1 MKTGSP
7 LSRHTWLVLA
17 LLAAPALVLAQTS
30 APVVITSADM
40 FNQTNEYYRAYANS
54 GTNSVDVTA
63 YQLANT
69 GGGLLWDFTTGPQ
82 DATDRFDY
90 ISAAEGMDGSN
101 FVALGAQIAEKK
113 IDEANPSV
121 TSWLYFK
128 QDPVK
133 GRIDYGFYDPTF
145 SSAQPESMFTNGL
158 QDFPNTI
165 HYGDTWSGATVFSSI
180 YHDPNIDQLF
190 GTNIFLPDQVTYKAT
205 ANVDAYGVA
214 ILPKLG
220 FLNCLRVHEMTEYDI
235 SVDLSSL
242 GVGAGNYNE
251 TDYSLNYYWLC
262 PGHGIVAQISSVP
275 ATSPPNDGFT
285 TAQAVVRMFETNHPQ
300 GGTPPPT
307 SIPGFKIMLGASGA
321 LLQWTK
327 LDSLKAYEVD
337 YATNLAPP
345 VTWQPL
351 ATNLT
356 SSYLIDPAPASSNAP
371 ARYYRVVG
379 SN

>member
-1 MKTGSP
+1 MEFKMKICPP
-7 LSRHTWLVLA
+7 LSRHIWLVLA
-17 LLAAPALVLAQTS
+17 LFAAPALAPAQSST
-30 APVVITSADM
+30 PVVITSADM
-40 FNQTNEYYRAYANS
+40 FNQTNEYYRAYANN
-54 GTNSVDVTA
+54 GTNSVDVSA

-82 DATDRFDY
+82 DATNRFDY
-90 ISAAEGMDGSN
+90 ISATDGMDGSN

-113 IDEANPSV
+113 IDEADPSV

-128 QDPVK
+128 QDPIK

-145 SSAQPESMFTNGL
+145 SSSQPESMFTNGL
-158 QDFPNTI
+158 RDFPNTI
-165 HYGDTWSGATVFSSI
+165 HYGDTWSGATVFSSV
-180 YHDPNIDQLF
+180 YTLPMVGDV
-190 GTNIFLPDQVTYKAT
+190 PDQITYKAT
-205 ANVDAYGVA
+205 STVDAYGVVV
-214 ILPKLG
+214 LPKIG
-220 FLNCLRVHEMTEYDI
+220 FLNCLRVHELVEYDT
-235 SVDLSSL
+235 SLDLSSL
-242 GVGAGNYNE
+242 GQGWYDAGAQ
-251 TDYSLNYYWLC
+251 YSLNYYWLC
-262 PGHGIVAQISSVP
+262 PGYGIAVQIDSVP
-275 ATSPPNDGFT
+275 STQPPDDGLSGGAT
-285 TAQAVVRMFETNHPQ
+285 AVVRMFETNHPQ

-307 SIPGFKIMLGASGA
+307 SIPGFRIMLGASGA

-345 VTWQPL
+345 VIWQPL

-356 SSYLIDPAPASSNAP
+356 SSYLIDSAPASSNAP